1 MELIDDLP
9 SDLLR
14 RAEMA
19 AAQRHTTVK
28 QLVIE
33 AVEKLLDSPPPATPV
48 QLTPVQA
55 EIFEIDAYGIPVLK
69 KRGRVMT
76 NEMINQMR
84 EELGI

>member
-9 SDLLR
+9 NDLLH

-19 AAQRHTTVK
+19 AAQRRTTVK

-33 AVEKLLDSPPPATPV
+33 AVEMLLSTPAPTPV
-48 QLTPVQA
+48 QLTPEQA
-55 EIFEIDAYGIPVLK
+55 EIYEIDAYGIPVLK
-69 KRGRVMT
+69 KRGRVVT
-76 NEMINQMR
+76 NEMVNQMR